1 MPAMF
6 TTVAA
11 MALVAVMPAQM
22 VGPSAAPGEGPNA
35 ARALPPLGCLQMFPP
50 HAWCVAQEEAATAFI
65 DRCERE
71 LRRLQLAGMGEG
83 SPTVRWRAL
92 RNQAVVSRD
101 LWRMLAEAQD
111 EANPLDETE
120 RHERL
125 NIILSFSDDD
135 AFHAGR
141 MPPPVPDDAPR
152 D

>member
-22 VGPSAAPGEGPNA
+22 VGASTAPDEGTNAAPA
-35 ARALPPLGCLQMFPP
+35 VPPLGCLQMFPP
-50 HAWCVAQEEAATAFI
+50 HAWCVAQEAAATAFI
-65 DRCERE
+65 ARCERE
-71 LRRLQLAGMGEG
+71 LRRMEWAGMGEG
-83 SPTVRWRAL
+83 SQAVRWRAL

-101 LWRMLAEAQD
+101 LWRVLAEAQD
-111 EANPLDETE
+111 EVNPLDKKE

-125 NIILSFSDDD
+125 NIILFFSEED

-141 MPPPVPDDAPR
+141 MPPPIPDDAPR

>member
-1 MPAMF
+1 
-6 TTVAA
+6 
-11 MALVAVMPAQM
+11 
-22 VGPSAAPGEGPNA
+22 
-35 ARALPPLGCLQMFPP
+35 MFPT

-65 DRCERE
+65 ARCERE
-71 LRRLQLAGMGEG
+71 VRRLEWADMGEG
-83 SPTVRWRAL
+83 SPAVRWRAL

-111 EANPLDETE
+111 DANPLDEKE

-125 NIILSFSDDD
+125 KILLFFSDDD

-141 MPPPVPDDAPR
+141 MPPPVPDNAPR